1 MNVVTVTFTP
11 AAKKHF
17 LEAVAY
23 IKRDK
28 PDAARRFRHKVEG
41 TLRRLS
47 DFPESGRT
55 IPEFPN
61 LDFREVIVQPYRFFY
76 KTTGTGVWIVAVW
89 HSAQIPAEP
98 MQ

>member
-1 MNVVTVTFTP
+1 MNVVAVRFTP
-11 AAKKHF
+11 AARKHF

-28 PDAARRFRHKVEG
+28 PDAARRFRRKVEE

-47 DFPESGRT
+47 DFPNSGRR

-76 KTTGTGVWIVAVW
+76 RTTGTEAWIVAVW